1 MEKSKNQF
9 IQAEVFFSSLESTFW
24 FLKDK
29 KNDQKYRVENIPEEL
44 KQEGLEIIAYIQI
57 IPEEAS
63 IFMSPHTNIQ
73 LIEYNIV
80 NQVNI

>member
-1 MEKSKNQF
+1 MEKNNNQF
-9 IQAEVFFSSLESTFW
+9 IQAEVFFSSLETTFW

-44 KQEGLEIIAYIQI
+44 KQEGLEIMAYIQI
-57 IPEEAS
+57 VPEEAS
-63 IFMSPHTNIQ
+63 IFMSPHINIQ